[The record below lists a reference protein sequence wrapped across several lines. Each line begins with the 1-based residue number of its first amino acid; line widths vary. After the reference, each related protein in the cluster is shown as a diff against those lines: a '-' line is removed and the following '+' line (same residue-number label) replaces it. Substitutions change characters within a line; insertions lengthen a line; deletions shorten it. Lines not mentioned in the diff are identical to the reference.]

1 MHSFDISY
9 GPFWTVGK
17 PNIPKPP
24 SLGPNAKVFAEDST
38 FGFRNPEASAQNR
51 KIAGGTDSKFWL
63 ENNQEIASKG
73 HPYLPLRFPSY
84 LLLGQ
89 PHLPSGPRAWKFT
102 VDAIYSYI
110 YIYLYIYNEFNICMN
125 ILYNLSKSSLWFQPT
140 PPPNSI

>member
-1 MHSFDISY
+1 MHSFDISTY
-9 GPFWTVGK
+9 GS
-17 PNIPKPP
+17 P
-24 SLGPNAKVFAEDST
+24 SGPLVNPTSQTSISWANAKVFAEDST

-51 KIAGGTDSKFWL
+51 KNAGVDLKFWL
-63 ENNQEIASKG
+63 FQSRIASKG

-110 YIYLYIYNEFNICMN
+110 YISVYIYNEFNICMN

-140 PPPNSI
+140 PQPNSI